1 MKEYGHLPFVV
12 PTSGIVSIGEGGHV
26 NGGQSPFKWGEI
38 RDVYIGATQPLPKP
52 PSPPPLPKAHHAS
65 QVGSQEVAAKKHYV
79 KVLADKHTEVKIKI
93 TTEKNTK
100 AFTLSRE
107 DRSKRKE
114 RTVKERKLESK
125 SERFKL
131 KATYAQK
138 MRESAAKHAAGTLK
152 SVLTI
157 AAKEYNDKAAVRG
170 ELTAKVNM
178 GKILE
183 KQEEAMGHS
192 EVGAKHRTKTQVRAQ
207 EKTKKVFIQKEIN
220 DKKGLIQSDL
230 RAEVTCKATERKKK
244 DSMKRRVEKRTRLM
258 NSKEGALKKFVSDYK

>member
-38 RDVYIGATQPLPKP
+38 RDVYIGATQPPPKP

-79 KVLADKHTEVKIKI
+79 KVLADKHTEVKIKV

-114 RTVKERKLESK
+114 RTVKEKKL
-125 SERFKL
+125 
-131 KATYAQK
+131 
-138 MRESAAKHAAGTLK
+138 ESAAKHAAGTLK

-207 EKTKKVFIQKEIN
+207 EKTKKVYIQKEIN